1 MISMGISEH
10 TDSNTSLPI
19 YRSHIQK
26 RNINLGRYYDGMM
39 RATNSQLPTHDL
51 RCNLALTDTNVPSND
66 STSSDGVTEETV
78 RKARM
83 LLDSIPN
90 PIDPK
95 NPPDEENV
103 LPQ

>member
-1 MISMGISEH
+1 
-10 TDSNTSLPI
+10 
-19 YRSHIQK
+19 
-26 RNINLGRYYDGMM
+26 MM

-51 RCNLALTDTNVPSND
+51 RCNLALTNTNVLNNGSP
-66 STSSDGVTEETV
+66 SSDGVTEETV

-95 NPPDEENV
+95 HSPDDENV
-103 LPQ
+103 SPLWESRHDESLDRS